1 MLVPGVREFV
11 AEYRCAPMGVGSN
24 GEPDN
29 VAFVLENTG
38 LRPYFRAVL
47 DGHQVVNPKPHPEVF
62 LKVADLLEV
71 APANCIVF
79 EDSPPGVAAGL
90 AAGMRV
96 VGLCTTYGY
105 LPGTSIAVNNF
116 LSGDLR
122 KWLASQ
128 AVVNI

>member
-1 MLVPGVREFV
+1 
-11 AEYRCAPMGVGSN
+11 
-24 GEPDN
+24 
-29 VAFVLENTG
+29 
-38 LRPYFRAVL
+38 
-47 DGHQVVNPKPHPEVF
+47 PHPEVF
-62 LKVADLLEV
+62 LKVADLLGV
-71 APANCIVF
+71 TPANCIVF

-96 VGLCTTYGY
+96 VGLCTTHGN

-122 KWLASQ
+122 RWLASQ